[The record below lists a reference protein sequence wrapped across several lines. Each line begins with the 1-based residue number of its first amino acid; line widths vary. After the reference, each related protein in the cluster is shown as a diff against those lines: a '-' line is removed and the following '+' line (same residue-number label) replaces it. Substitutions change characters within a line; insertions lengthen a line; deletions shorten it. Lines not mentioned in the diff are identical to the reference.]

1 MRAKWRGTR
10 GIGGR
15 AWPPPPTLPAVLD
28 SETVTAEY
36 TDLMRAASSAP
47 SVMDELARVLAGLD
61 LDPGLPVLELGAGTG
76 LGVVAVA
83 EAVPQAVHAVE
94 RSAAMRSLLM
104 SRLAGRPDLG
114 TRVTVHAGDLFDV
127 ALPARWGAAV
137 GIHIVCQLEP
147 ARRRD
152 FWRLLGE
159 RLADGAPALIDR
171 CFGPSTADG
180 FPERM
185 VSTATLGEHEYQRWH
200 SSEPVDTD
208 RVRVRVR
215 YTTVRDGAVVGERR
229 EENVHWV
236 ARRED
241 VMAEIDAAG
250 LDVTPDGDRFLLL
263 RRR

>member
-1 MRAKWRGTR
+1 M
-10 GIGGR
+10 
-15 AWPPPPTLPAVLD
+15 LD
-28 SETVTAEY
+28 SEAVTAEY
-36 TDLMRAASSAP
+36 TDVMRAASSAP

-61 LDPGLPVLELGAGTG
+61 LDPGLPVVDLGAGTG
-76 LGVVAVA
+76 LGAVA
-83 EAVPQAVHAVE
+83 AADAVPAAVHAVE

-104 SRLAGRPDLG
+104 SRLAARSDLRA
-114 TRVTVHAGDLFDV
+114 RVTVHAGDLFDV

-152 FWRLLGE
+152 FWRLLAD
-159 RLADGAPALIDR
+159 RLADGAPALVDR

-200 SSEPVDTD
+200 SSEPLDAD
-208 RVRVRVR
+208 RVLVRVR
-215 YTTVRDGAVVGERR
+215 YRTMRGDDLVGERS
-229 EENVHWV
+229 EESVSWV